1 MGFIK
6 QVVTGIGKGV
16 ASIFTGG
23 RSGGGGGG
31 QAQPAAAPAPQSAP
45 RSLFQRMREKDP
57 MFMGRYYPS
66 RDRLVASLGEKL
78 GIGRGGTALGLPS
91 GGGGIGK
98 AMIPTNMPTALGLP
112 SGGGGIGGM
121 GQTGMGGMGS
131 FGGMPQSPMMSSSP
145 MPSAPNGGQ
154 SFYGGASNSVLDR
167 MRMLRQGMGSPMGM
181 GMPYGGI
188 RRSPFGMM

>member
-6 QVVTGIGKGV
+6 RVIGGVSKVVTGIGKGV

-23 RSGGGGGG
+23 RSNGGGG
-31 QAQPAAAPAPQSAP
+31 QAQPAAAPAPQSSP
-45 RSLFQRMREKDP
+45 SSFFQRMREENPRLFMIGDP
-57 MFMGRYYPS
+57 PDAPYMQRPWQRLDLLNPS
-66 RDRLVASLGEKL
+66 M
-78 GIGRGGTALGLPS
+78 
-91 GGGGIGK
+91 GGG
-98 AMIPTNMPTALGLP
+98 
-112 SGGGGIGGM
+112 SFGGM
-121 GQTGMGGMGS
+121 GQTGMGSMGS

-154 SFYGGASNSVLDR
+154 SFYGGASNNVLDR
-167 MRMLRQGMGSPMGM
+167 MRMMRQGMGSPMGI

>member
-6 QVVTGIGKGV
+6 KVVGGVGKVVTGIGKGV

-23 RSGGGGGG
+23 RSGGGGG
-31 QAQPAAAPAPQSAP
+31 QAQPAAPQPQS
-45 RSLFQRMREKDP
+45 
-57 MFMGRYYPS
+57 PS
-66 RDRLVASLGEKL
+66 
-78 GIGRGGTALGLPS
+78 LPS
-91 GGGGIGK
+91 FNRLQYIGDPPDAPYMHSFKSLAFPNPGMGGG
-98 AMIPTNMPTALGLP
+98 NF
-112 SGGGGIGGM
+112 GGM

-131 FGGMPQSPMMSSSP
+131 FGGMSQSPMMPSSP

-154 SFYGGASNSVLDR
+154 SFYGGASNNVLDR
-167 MRMLRQGMGSPMGM
+167 MRMMRQGMGTPMGM

>member
-1 MGFIK
+1 
-6 QVVTGIGKGV
+6 
-16 ASIFTGG
+16 
-23 RSGGGGGG
+23 
-31 QAQPAAAPAPQSAP
+31 
-45 RSLFQRMREKDP
+45 
-57 MFMGRYYPS
+57 
-66 RDRLVASLGEKL
+66 
-78 GIGRGGTALGLPS
+78 
-91 GGGGIGK
+91 
-98 AMIPTNMPTALGLP
+98 MIPTNMPTALGLP

>member
-6 QVVTGIGKGV
+6 KVVGGVGKVVTGIGKGV

-23 RSGGGGGG
+23 RSGGGG

-45 RSLFQRMREKDP
+45 RFDMHAPGMETPRSALQTILQRAREQNPRLFMIGDPPDAPYIQKPWQRLSLP
-57 MFMGRYYPS
+57 NPS
-66 RDRLVASLGEKL
+66 M
-78 GIGRGGTALGLPS
+78 
-91 GGGGIGK
+91 GGG
-98 AMIPTNMPTALGLP
+98 
-112 SGGGGIGGM
+112 SFGGM

-131 FGGMPQSPMMSSSP
+131 FGGMPQSSMMSSP

-154 SFYGGASNSVLDR
+154 SFYGGASNNVLDR
-167 MRMLRQGMGSPMGM
+167 IRMMRQGMGSPMM